1 MNRVSI
7 KLKAKSNGMSTVYL
21 VYGSSVIFPDGT
33 KKKSES
39 LKMEIYTEPKTKKE
53 RMYNEKILEIAE
65 YVRCNR
71 QLEVIR
77 GFHGLM
83 NIDRMEDSLFD
94 YIDEKFER
102 CQSDKYNGIKQC
114 LKNCF
119 NKTLKFKDLNV
130 DMCEEF
136 RVYLNDLVN
145 AGRYSSNTVASYFNK
160 FLNLIKLAYNEN
172 IIPYDYSQKVPKMKW
187 EEPIKEYLTE
197 QEVRKLLSTPYP
209 NKVFKRGV
217 EFALNTGLRHS
228 DILDL
233 KHSHINYQGD
243 GNIILSKVIMKTGKT
258 LIIPLNDAAVNLIG
272 KKGEGQVFKG
282 FPDNNRSNKMLKEWL
297 EKAKISKALTFHGLR
312 HTFAMTA
319 VARGI
324 DIYALKELMG
334 HASIENTL
342 IYAKMLPSKL
352 VSEIKKLD

>member
-1 MNRVSI
+1 MIKVSI
-7 KLKAKSNGMSTVYL
+7 KLVAKPNGMSTIYL
-21 VYGSSVIFPDGT
+21 VYSKAITLPDGSR
-33 KKKSES
+33 KKSES
-39 LKMEIYTEPKTKKE
+39 LKIEIYTIPKNTKEKK
-53 RMYNEKILEIAE
+53 YNDKILEVAE

-77 GFHGLM
+77 GVYGLK
-83 NIDRMEDSLFD
+83 NIDKMEDSFLD
-94 YIDEKFER
+94 YIDEKIDR

-119 NKTLKFKDLNV
+119 NKTIRFKDINV
-130 DMCEEF
+130 NLCEEF
-136 RVYLNDLVN
+136 RVYLNGLVN
-145 AGRYSSNTVASYFNK
+145 EGRYSSNTVTSYFNK
-160 FLNLIKLAYNEN
+160 FLNLITSAYNEN

-197 QEVRKLLSTPYP
+197 QEARKLLSTPYP

-243 GNIILSKVIMKTGKT
+243 GNIILSKVIVKTGKT
-258 LIIPLNDAAVNLIG
+258 LIIPLNDAAVNLIS

-282 FPDNNRSNKMLKEWL
+282 FPDNNRANKMLKEWL

-342 IYAKMLPSKL
+342 LYAKMLPSKL

>member
-1 MNRVSI
+1 MIKVSL
-7 KLKAKSNGMSTVYL
+7 KLVDKPNGMSTIYL
-21 VYGSSVIFPDGT
+21 VYGKAITLPDGSR
-33 KKKSES
+33 KKSES
-39 LKMEIYTEPKTKKE
+39 MKIEIYTTPKNPKEKK
-53 RMYNEKILEIAE
+53 YNDKLLEIAE

-77 GFHGLM
+77 GVYGIK
-83 NIDRMEDSLFD
+83 NIDKMEDSFLD
-94 YIDEKFER
+94 YIDEKIDI
-102 CQSDKYNGIKQC
+102 CHSDKYNGIKQC
-114 LKNCF
+114 LNNCF
-119 NKTLKFKDLNV
+119 DRTIRFKDINMNL
-130 DMCEEF
+130 CEEF
-136 RVYLNDLVN
+136 RVYLNCLVN
-145 AGRYSSNTVASYFNK
+145 AGRYSSNTVTAYFNK

-233 KHSHINYQGD
+233 KHSHIKYQGD
-243 GNIILSKVIMKTGKT
+243 GNIILSKVIVKTGKT
-258 LIIPLNDAAVNLIG
+258 LIIPLNDAAVNLIS

-282 FPDNNRSNKMLKEWL
+282 FPDNNRANKMLKEWL

>member
-7 KLKAKSNGMSTVYL
+7 KLKAKPNGKSAVYL
-21 VYGSSVIFPDGT
+21 IYGSSVIFPDGT

-39 LKMEIYTEPKTKKE
+39 LKMEIFAEPKTKKE

-65 YVRCNR
+65 YIRCNR

-77 GFHGLM
+77 GIYGLK
-83 NIDRMEDSLFD
+83 NIDRMEDSFFD
-94 YIDEKFER
+94 YIDEKIDR

-114 LKNCF
+114 LNNCF

-136 RVYLNDLVN
+136 RVYLNCLVN
-145 AGRYSSNTVASYFNK
+145 AGRYSSNTVTAYFNK

-233 KHSHINYQGD
+233 KHSHIKYQGD
-243 GNIILSKVIMKTGKT
+243 GNIILNKVIVKTGKT
-258 LIIPLNDAAVNLIG
+258 LIIPLNDAAVNLIC

-282 FPDNNRSNKMLKEWL
+282 FPDNNRANKMLKEWL
-297 EKAKISKALTFHGLR
+297 KKAKISKALTFHGLR

>member
-7 KLKAKSNGMSTVYL
+7 KLKAKPDGMSTVYL
-21 VYGSSVIFPDGT
+21 VYSSSVIFPDGT

-77 GFHGLM
+77 GFHGLK
-83 NIDRMEDSLFD
+83 NIDRMEDSFFD
-94 YIDEKFER
+94 YIDEKIER

-136 RVYLNDLVN
+136 RVYLNSLVN
-145 AGRYSSNTVASYFNK
+145 VGRYSSNTVTSYFNK
-160 FLNLIKLAYNEN
+160 FLNLIALAYNEN
-172 IIPYDYSQKVPKMKW
+172 IIPFDYSKKVPKMKW
-187 EEPIKEYLTE
+187 VEPIKEYLTE
-197 QEVRKLLSTPYP
+197 QEVSKLLSTPYP

-217 EFALNTGLRHS
+217 EFSIRTGLRHS
-228 DILDL
+228 DIIDV
-233 KHSHINYQGD
+233 KWSDIHYQSD
-243 GNIILSKVIMKTGKT
+243 GNVILSKEIVKTGKT
-258 LIIPLNDAAVNLIG
+258 LIIPLNESAVNLLG
-272 KKGEGQVFKG
+272 KKGEGLVFKG
-282 FPDNNRSNKMLKEWL
+282 FPDNNRANMMLKEWFA
-297 EKAKISKALTFHGLR
+297 KAKISKKITFHGLR
-312 HTFAMTA
+312 HTFAMMA
-319 VARGI
+319 ISRGV

-342 IYAKMLPSKL
+342 IYAKMLPSRL

>member
-1 MNRVSI
+1 MNTVKI
-7 KLKAKSNGMSTVYL
+7 KLVPKCHGKLMIYL
-21 VYGSSVIFPDGT
+21 QYSKPIILPDG
-33 KKKSES
+33 KRRKSES
-39 LKMEIYTEPKTKKE
+39 LKMDIYTDPKNKIE
-53 RMYNEKILEIAE
+53 SQYNEKILECAE
-65 YVRCNR
+65 LVRCNR
-71 QLEVIR
+71 QIALIT
-77 GFHGLM
+77 GYYGLNNM
-83 NIDRMEDSLFD
+83 NRMDDSFFD
-94 YIDEKFER
+94 YIDEKIDR

-114 LKNCF
+114 LNNCF

-136 RVYLNDLVN
+136 RVYLNCLVN
-145 AGRYSSNTVASYFNK
+145 AGRYSSNTVTAYFNK

-209 NKVFKRGV
+209 NKVFKSGV
-217 EFALNTGLRHS
+217 EFTLNTGLRHS

-233 KHSHINYQGD
+233 KHSHIKYQGD
-243 GNIILSKVIMKTGKT
+243 GNIILSKVIVKTGKT
-258 LIIPLNDAAVNLIG
+258 LIIPLNDAAVNLIS

-282 FPDNNRSNKMLKEWL
+282 FPDNNRANKMLKEWL
-297 EKAKISKALTFHGLR
+297 EKAKISKALTFHDLR

>member
-1 MNRVSI
+1 MKTVSI
-7 KLKAKSNGMSTVYL
+7 KFVAKPNGMSTIYL
-21 VYGSSVIFPDGT
+21 VYSKAITLPDGSR
-33 KKKSES
+33 KKSES
-39 LKMEIYTEPKTKKE
+39 LKIEIYTIPKNTKEKK
-53 RMYNEKILEIAE
+53 YNDKILEVAE

-77 GFHGLM
+77 GVYGLK
-83 NIDRMEDSLFD
+83 NIDKMEDSFLD
-94 YIDEKFER
+94 YIDEKIDR

-119 NKTLKFKDLNV
+119 NKTIRFKDINV
-130 DMCEEF
+130 NLCEEF
-136 RVYLNDLVN
+136 RVYLNGLVN
-145 AGRYSSNTVASYFNK
+145 EGRYSSNTVTSYFNK
-160 FLNLIKLAYNEN
+160 FLNLITSAYNEN
-172 IIPYDYSQKVPKMKW
+172 IIPYDYCQKVPKMKW
-187 EEPIKEYLTE
+187 EEPIKDYLTE

-209 NKVFKRGV
+209 NQVFKRGV

-243 GNIILSKVIMKTGKT
+243 GNIILSKVIVKTGKT
-258 LIIPLNDAAVNLIG
+258 LIIPLNDAAVNLIS

-282 FPDNNRSNKMLKEWL
+282 FPDNNRANKMLKEWL
-297 EKAKISKALTFHGLR
+297 KKAKISKALTFHGLR

-334 HASIENTL
+334 HVNIENTL

>member
-1 MNRVSI
+1 MKTVSI
-7 KLKAKSNGMSTVYL
+7 KFVAKPNGMSTIYL
-21 VYGSSVIFPDGT
+21 VYSKAITLPDGSR
-33 KKKSES
+33 KKSES
-39 LKMEIYTEPKTKKE
+39 LKIEIYTIPKNTKEKK
-53 RMYNEKILEIAE
+53 YNDKILEVAE

-77 GFHGLM
+77 GVYGLK
-83 NIDRMEDSLFD
+83 NIDKMEDSFLD
-94 YIDEKFER
+94 YIDEKIDR

-114 LKNCF
+114 LKNSF
-119 NKTLKFKDLNV
+119 NKTIRFKDINV
-130 DMCEEF
+130 NLCEEF
-136 RVYLNDLVN
+136 RVYLNGLVN
-145 AGRYSSNTVASYFNK
+145 EGRYSSNTVTSYFNK
-160 FLNLIKLAYNEN
+160 FLNLITSAYNEN
-172 IIPYDYSQKVPKMKW
+172 IIPYDYCKKVPKMKW
-187 EEPIKEYLTE
+187 EEPIKDYLTE

-217 EFALNTGLRHS
+217 EFTLNTGLRHS

-233 KHSHINYQGD
+233 KHSHIKYQGD
-243 GNIILSKVIMKTGKT
+243 GNIILSKVIVKTGKT
-258 LIIPLNDAAVNLIG
+258 LIIPLNDAAVNLIS

-282 FPDNNRSNKMLKEWL
+282 FPDNNRANKMLKEWL
-297 EKAKISKALTFHGLR
+297 KKAKISKALTFHGLR

-319 VARGI
+319 VGRGI

>member
-1 MNRVSI
+1 MTTVSI
-7 KLKAKSNGMSTVYL
+7 ILKSKPNGMSSIYL
-21 VYGSSVIFPDGT
+21 IYSKAITLPDGSR
-33 KKKSES
+33 KKSES
-39 LKMEIYTEPKTKKE
+39 LKMEIYTTPKNTKEKK
-53 RMYNEKILEIAE
+53 YNDKILEIAE
-65 YVRCNR
+65 YVKCNR

-77 GFHGLM
+77 GVYGIK
-83 NIDRMEDSLFD
+83 NIDKMDDSFLD
-94 YIDEKFER
+94 YIDEKIDI

-119 NKTLKFKDLNV
+119 DRTIRFKDINMNL
-130 DMCEEF
+130 CEEF
-136 RVYLNDLVN
+136 RVYLNGLVN
-145 AGRYSSNTVASYFNK
+145 EGRYSSNTVTSYFNK
-160 FLNLIKLAYNEN
+160 FLNLISLAHKEN

-187 EEPIKEYLTE
+187 VETHKEYLSE
-197 QEVRKLLSTPYP
+197 QEVKQLLSTPYP

-217 EFALNTGLRHS
+217 EFAINTGLRHS
-228 DILDL
+228 DVLDL
-233 KHSHINYQGD
+233 KWSHIKCQGD
-243 GNIILSKVIMKTGKT
+243 GNVIMSKEIVKTGKALT
-258 LIIPLNDAAVNLIG
+258 IPLNLNAIKLLG
-272 KKGEGQVFKG
+272 KKGEGRVFKG
-282 FPDNNRSNKMLKEWL
+282 FPDNNLANKMLKEWL
-297 EKAKISKALTFHGLR
+297 VKAKITKPFTFHGLR

>member
-1 MNRVSI
+1 
-7 KLKAKSNGMSTVYL
+7 
-21 VYGSSVIFPDGT
+21 
-33 KKKSES
+33 
-39 LKMEIYTEPKTKKE
+39 
-53 RMYNEKILEIAE
+53 
-65 YVRCNR
+65 
-71 QLEVIR
+71 
-77 GFHGLM
+77 
-83 NIDRMEDSLFD
+83 
-94 YIDEKFER
+94 
-102 CQSDKYNGIKQC
+102 
-114 LKNCF
+114 
-119 NKTLKFKDLNV
+119 
-130 DMCEEF
+130 MCEEF
-136 RVYLNDLVN
+136 RVYLNCLVN
-145 AGRYSSNTVASYFNK
+145 AGRYSSNTVTAYFNK

-217 EFALNTGLRHS
+217 EFTLNTGLRHS

-233 KHSHINYQGD
+233 KHSHIKYQGD
-243 GNIILSKVIMKTGKT
+243 GNIILSKVIVKTGKT

-282 FPDNNRSNKMLKEWL
+282 FPDNNRANKMLKEWL

>member
-1 MNRVSI
+1 MKTVSI
-7 KLKAKSNGMSTVYL
+7 KFVAKPNGMSTIYL
-21 VYGSSVIFPDGT
+21 VYSKAITLPDGSR
-33 KKKSES
+33 KKSES
-39 LKMEIYTEPKTKKE
+39 LKIEIYTIPKNTKEKK
-53 RMYNEKILEIAE
+53 YNDKILEVAE
-65 YVRCNR
+65 YVRSNR

-77 GFHGLM
+77 GVYGLK
-83 NIDRMEDSLFD
+83 NIDKMEDSFLD
-94 YIDEKFER
+94 YIDEKIDR

-119 NKTLKFKDLNV
+119 NKTIRFKDINV
-130 DMCEEF
+130 NLCEVF
-136 RVYLNDLVN
+136 RVYLNGLVN
-145 AGRYSSNTVASYFNK
+145 EGRNSSNTVTSYFNK
-160 FLNLIKLAYNEN
+160 FLNLITSAYNEN

-243 GNIILSKVIMKTGKT
+243 GNIILSKVIVKTGKT
-258 LIIPLNDAAVNLIG
+258 LIIPLNDAAVNLIS

-282 FPDNNRSNKMLKEWL
+282 FPDNNRANKMLKEWL

>member
-1 MNRVSI
+1 MIKVSL
-7 KLKAKSNGMSTVYL
+7 KLVDKPNGMSTIYL
-21 VYGSSVIFPDGT
+21 VYGKAITLPDGSR
-33 KKKSES
+33 KKSES
-39 LKMEIYTEPKTKKE
+39 MKIEIYTTPKNPKEKK
-53 RMYNEKILEIAE
+53 YNNKLLEIAE

-77 GFHGLM
+77 GVYGIK
-83 NIDRMEDSLFD
+83 NIDKMEDSFLD
-94 YIDEKFER
+94 YIDEKIDI
-102 CQSDKYNGIKQC
+102 CQSDKYNGIKLS

-119 NKTLKFKDLNV
+119 NKTIRFKDINV
-130 DMCEEF
+130 NLCEEF
-136 RVYLNDLVN
+136 RVYLNGLVN
-145 AGRYSSNTVASYFNK
+145 EGRYSSNTVTSYFNK
-160 FLNLIKLAYNEN
+160 FLNLITSAYNEN

-243 GNIILSKVIMKTGKT
+243 GNIILSKVIVKTGKT
-258 LIIPLNDAAVNLIG
+258 LIIPLNDAAVNLII

-282 FPDNNRSNKMLKEWL
+282 FPDNNRANKMLKEWL

-342 IYAKMLPSKL
+342 IYRRSFLHFNSIYYTIP
-352 VSEIKKLD
+352 

>member
-1 MNRVSI
+1 MKTVSI
-7 KLKAKSNGMSTVYL
+7 KFVAKPNGMSTIYL
-21 VYGSSVIFPDGT
+21 VYSKAITLPDGSR
-33 KKKSES
+33 KKSES
-39 LKMEIYTEPKTKKE
+39 LKIEIYTIPKNTKEKK
-53 RMYNEKILEIAE
+53 YNDKILEVAE

-77 GFHGLM
+77 GVYGLK
-83 NIDRMEDSLFD
+83 NIDKMEDSFLD
-94 YIDEKFER
+94 YIDEKIDR

-119 NKTLKFKDLNV
+119 NKTIRFKDINV
-130 DMCEEF
+130 NLCEEF
-136 RVYLNDLVN
+136 RTYLNGLVN
-145 AGRYSSNTVASYFNK
+145 EGRYSSNTVTSYFNK
-160 FLNLIKLAYNEN
+160 FLNLITSAYNEN

-187 EEPIKEYLTE
+187 EEPIKDYLTE

-243 GNIILSKVIMKTGKT
+243 GNIILCKVIVKTGKT
-258 LIIPLNDAAVNLIG
+258 LIIPLNDAAVNLIS
-272 KKGEGQVFKG
+272 KKGEDQVFKG
-282 FPDNNRSNKMLKEWL
+282 FPDNNRANKMLKEWL
-297 EKAKISKALTFHGLR
+297 KKAKISKALTFHGLR

>member
-1 MNRVSI
+1 MNTVKI
-7 KLKAKSNGMSTVYL
+7 KLVPKCHGKLMIYL
-21 VYGSSVIFPDGT
+21 QYSKPIILPDG
-33 KKKSES
+33 KRRKSES
-39 LKMEIYTEPKTKKE
+39 LKMDIYTDPKNKIE
-53 RMYNEKILEIAE
+53 SQYNEKILECAE
-65 YVRCNR
+65 LVRCNR
-71 QLEVIR
+71 QIALIT
-77 GFHGLM
+77 GYYGLNNM
-83 NIDRMEDSLFD
+83 NRMDDSFFD
-94 YIDEKFER
+94 YIDEKIDR

-114 LKNCF
+114 LNNCF

-136 RVYLNDLVN
+136 RVYLNCLVN
-145 AGRYSSNTVASYFNK
+145 AGRYSSNTVTAYFNK

-209 NKVFKRGV
+209 NKVFKSGV
-217 EFALNTGLRHS
+217 EFTLNTGLRHS

-233 KHSHINYQGD
+233 KHSHIKYQGD
-243 GNIILSKVIMKTGKT
+243 GNIILSKVIVKTGKT
-258 LIIPLNDAAVNLIG
+258 LIIPLNDAAVNLIS

-282 FPDNNRSNKMLKEWL
+282 FPDNNRANKMLKEWL

>member
-1 MNRVSI
+1 MNTVKI
-7 KLKAKSNGMSTVYL
+7 KFVPKCHGKSMIYL
-21 VYGSSVIFPDGT
+21 QYSKPIILPDG
-33 KKKSES
+33 KRRKSES
-39 LKMEIYTEPKTKKE
+39 LKMDIYTDPKNKIE
-53 RMYNEKILEIAE
+53 SQYNEKILECAE
-65 YVRCNR
+65 LVRCNR
-71 QLEVIR
+71 QIALIT
-77 GFHGLM
+77 GYYGLNNM
-83 NIDRMEDSLFD
+83 NRMDDSFFD
-94 YIDEKFER
+94 YIDEKIDR

-114 LKNCF
+114 LNNCF

-136 RVYLNDLVN
+136 RVYLNCLVN
-145 AGRYSSNTVASYFNK
+145 AGRYSSNTVTAYFNK

-197 QEVRKLLSTPYP
+197 QEVRKLLSTPYL

-233 KHSHINYQGD
+233 KHSHIKYQGD
-243 GNIILSKVIMKTGKT
+243 GNIILSKVIVKTGKT
-258 LIIPLNDAAVNLIG
+258 LIIPLNDAAVNLIS

-282 FPDNNRSNKMLKEWL
+282 FPDNNRANKMLKEWL
-297 EKAKISKALTFHGLR
+297 KKAKIFKALTFHGLR